1 MCVSEHAACIG
12 YMVCFRDSECE
23 AFFYNL
29 SRLAAVRCDC
39 ILVSPAL
46 FIGAFSMI
54 PPCEFSPC
62 KSLTIGPLW
71 WYKGPR
77 IKQGACGSASQ
88 RRGEDGVTLT
98 STKTTLISN
107 TCLCLPRSSLVS
119 PWQHC
124 ALFPV
129 AVETLCVRKLQT
141 SLCSGSSLWTHRL
154 KSHLTCRENTISSLC
169 HGLSISVHFTHSH
182 TLSLTGCPWI
192 PRVPPPVS
200 VQVLAWSLAW
210 PSRSWMSSL
219 CLDLKAEINLLFP
232 SSSWHLGPF
241 VFAQ

>member
-1 MCVSEHAACIG
+1 MHWVTWGAFLTVNVKPICIISAG
-12 YMVCFRDSECE
+12 W
-23 AFFYNL
+23 
-29 SRLAAVRCDC
+29 CDC

-46 FIGAFSMI
+46 FTGAFSVI

-77 IKQGACGSASQ
+77 IKQGACGWASQ
-88 RRGEDGVTLT
+88 RSGEDGVTLT
-98 STKTTLISN
+98 STEATLISN
-107 TCLCLPRSSLVS
+107 TCLCLPGQRSVP

-129 AVETLCVRKLQT
+129 AVETRCVRKLQT
-141 SLCSGSSLWTHRL
+141 SLCSGSSLWE
-154 KSHLTCRENTISSLC
+154 HLTHGCKAHLPCRKTPSA
-169 HGLSISVHFTHSH
+169 LSAMGSVYLLTSH
-182 TLSLTGCPWI
+182 TLTHVVLEFLEFL
-192 PRVPPPVS
+192 PPVS
-200 VQVLAWSLAW
+200 VQVLAWSPAR
-210 PSRSWMSSL
+210 PSLSWMSSL

-232 SSSWHLGPF
+232 PSSWHLGPS